1 MPQRQMPAGTAP
13 GKPKRDPTP
22 WIIAGIVLAV
32 LAAVCCLGGALIL
45 FQRRTEPQPPPRV
58 PSPSPTTSGNPAT
71 PSTGPSGSPG
81 SGGGAPLTSAA
92 RLVGGSRETSR
103 MSEYAIELTRITA

>member
-1 MPQRQMPAGTAP
+1 MAPGTA
-13 GKPKRDPTP
+13 KRDPMP
-22 WIIAGIVLAV
+22 WIIAGIVVAV

-45 FQRRTEPQPPPRV
+45 FQRRTEPQPPPRM
-58 PSPSPTTSGNPAT
+58 PSPSPTNSGNPAT

-92 RLVGGSRETSR
+92 GLVGGSRETSH
-103 MSEYAIELTRITA
+103 MSDYATQLTRITA